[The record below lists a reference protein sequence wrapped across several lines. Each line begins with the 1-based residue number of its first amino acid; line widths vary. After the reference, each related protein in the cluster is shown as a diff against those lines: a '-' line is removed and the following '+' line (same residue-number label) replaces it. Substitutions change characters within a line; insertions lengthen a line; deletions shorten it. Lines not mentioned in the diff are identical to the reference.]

1 MNMNKGELLLFGS
14 LSILIIGALAGE
26 YRSAQELNTANREA
40 ESQCK
45 NVQTTACNAAGQAL
59 RVSRISYYK
68 SIIQWRRAM
77 IGSVILFILVEI
89 LLNNPLKTAANS
101 LIFISLAWI
110 VHTSINGYN
119 DYHMRYSSS
128 EASKDCLIRAIYDLG
143 TDDPTQ
149 CDVSLLGD
157 LGI

>member
-1 MNMNKGELLLFGS
+1 MNRGELILFGS
-14 LSILIIGALAGE
+14 LSILVVGALAGE
-26 YRSAQELNTANREA
+26 YRTAQELNTSNREA

-59 RVSRISYYK
+59 RVSRMSYYK
-68 SIIQWRRAM
+68 SIVQWRRAM

-119 DYHMRYSSS
+119 DYHMRYTSS
-128 EASKDCLIRAIYDLG
+128 EAAKDCLIRAIYDLG
-143 TDDPTQ
+143 TINPSD
-149 CDVSLLGD
+149 CDISFLGD